1 VIAVVCLDA
10 LSLPRTERLLAEGRM
25 PALAALRERGTTRP
39 IDETDGLEL
48 MPGSVFFTMPTG
60 RRPARHG
67 RFYPFVWN
75 PAAQRVQPDLRPI
88 EHSIWEAAARA
99 GRRVVVIDPYEA
111 GPPGELAGGAVM
123 SGWQLHNRVTLRR
136 LATPATAAAGLRRD
150 LGPAPTI
157 DEIYGRPSLRLLR
170 RMNATLARAP
180 ERLATAVERLV
191 RDVRPDLLWC
201 HLVAAH
207 VGGHVLWD
215 GSQLAQ
221 GQSLEQGGLGDA
233 LDRLY
238 ELTDLALGRIA
249 AAAGEDATLL
259 VTCPLGMG
267 PNPSRSDVLPGMVD
281 AVLGDGPRSEETDP
295 TGLWR
300 LRSAVPT
307 DLRALIARAI
317 PDRLALRLAS
327 GLATSRPWPE
337 TAAFAMHAEPMGAVQ
352 LNLRGR
358 EREGCVDSADAPALI
373 ARLREGLC
381 SFRDRPGGGPAVA
394 AVREWRE
401 VVGEGSGAAKLPD
414 LLVEWSPQPSTAVDA
429 VVSPVHG
436 VVRRPGGPGG
446 ATGRSANHIP
456 GEAWM
461 LAIPGAGAAEIGD
474 ASWRHADIAPTVAAL
489 LDVQLAD
496 VDGVAR
502 LRPA

>member
-1 VIAVVCLDA
+1 MIAVVCLDA

-25 PALAALRERGTTRP
+25 PALAALRERGATRP

-67 RFYPFVWN
+67 RFYPFVWD
-75 PAAQRVQPDLRPI
+75 PAAQRVHPDLRPI

-111 GPPGELAGGAVM
+111 GPPGELAGGAVV

-136 LATPATAAAGLRRD
+136 LAVPATAAAGLRRD
-150 LGPAPTI
+150 LGRARTV
-157 DEIYGRPSLRLLR
+157 DEIYGRPSLRLLK

-215 GSQLAQ
+215 GSQLAE

-238 ELTDLALGRIA
+238 ELTDVALGRIA
-249 AAAGEDATLL
+249 AAVGEDATLL

-267 PNPSRSDVLPGMVD
+267 PNPSRSDMLPGMVD
-281 AVLGDGPRSEETDP
+281 AVLGDGPVSGETDP

-307 DLRALIARAI
+307 DVRALIARAI

-337 TAAFAMHAEPMGAVQ
+337 TAGLRDARRAHGRRPAQPARSRARG
-352 LNLRGR
+352 LRGR
-358 EREGCVDSADAPALI
+358 GRRAGADRPA
-373 ARLREGLC
+373 ARGPVQLHRQAGRRPRRGLRPRVARGRRRGR
-381 SFRDRPGGGPAVA
+381 RDRQAARPPGGVEPA
-394 AVREWRE
+394 AVDRGRRGGLARPRRGAAAGRTWGRHRP
-401 VVGEGSGAAKLPD
+401 VGEPHPRRGLDAGAA
-414 LLVEWSPQPSTAVDA
+414 
-429 VVSPVHG
+429 
-436 VVRRPGGPGG
+436 R
-446 ATGRSANHIP
+446 
-456 GEAWM
+456 
-461 LAIPGAGAAEIGD
+461 AGAAEAGD
-474 ASWRHADIAPTVAAL
+474 GSWRHADMRPTVAAL
-489 LDVQLAD
+489 LDVELAD

-502 LRPA
+502 LRRA